1 MAATV
6 SDFLV
11 ERLRAWGVRRVFGY
25 PGDGINGVVG
35 ALARA
40 TDEIRFIQARHRGR
54 AEISRFAGRARVL
67 LRGLEAIVDPNVPP
81 LPPHIT
87 LEQARN
93 YLKAILKGDPDAMRI
108 IKASV
113 KEMLA

>member
-1 MAATV
+1 VAATV

-11 ERLRAWGVRRVFGY
+11 ERLRAWGVRPELLGLQ
-25 PGDGINGVVG
+25 GIAVSEPEEVAQAWDQ
-35 ALARA
+35 ALAS
-40 TDEIRFIQARHRGR
+40 EQP
-54 AEISRFAGRARVL
+54 VV
-67 LRGLEAIVDPNVPP
+67 LEAIVDPNVPP

-93 YLKAILKGDPDAMRI
+93 YLKAILKGDPDAVRI
-108 IKASV
+108 IKASL